1 MSTDNHVCKAV
12 RQKSAQMFTISPKIR
27 YREQMEK
34 NSHALGF
41 NGSGSSRKCDIQVNF
56 AGGCAGFPELSVK
69 SANYSFILLPRFLQ
83 FLEIWFE
90 KSGSRNLV
98 REKRFCKIGFFS
110 ASRNVVD
117 QKKMGLYTINPPY
130 FRLEKSGSA
139 ESDFFFWFEK
149 SG

>member
-12 RQKSAQMFTISPKIR
+12 LQKSAQMFTISPKIR

-90 KSGSRNLV
+90 KSGSRNMI
-98 REKRFCKIGFFS
+98 REKWFCKLGFFS
-110 ASRNVVD
+110 GSRKAD
-117 QKKMGLYTINPPY
+117 DRKKGGFIS
-130 FRLEKSGSA
+130 KI
-139 ESDFFFWFEK
+139 
-149 SG
+149 

>member
-56 AGGCAGFPELSVK
+56 AGG
-69 SANYSFILLPRFLQ
+69 SAQFHLGNLNQKIKAKQVFFLLYEKQTGKKFLNS
-83 FLEIWFE
+83 
-90 KSGSRNLV
+90 K
-98 REKRFCKIGFFS
+98 
-110 ASRNVVD
+110 
-117 QKKMGLYTINPPY
+117 Y
-130 FRLEKSGSA
+130 
-139 ESDFFFWFEK
+139 
-149 SG
+149 

>member
-1 MSTDNHVCKAV
+1 
-12 RQKSAQMFTISPKIR
+12 MFTISPKIR

-90 KSGSRNLV
+90 KSGYEIWFEKIDSR
-98 REKRFCKIGFFS
+98 K
-110 ASRNVVD
+110 VVD
-117 QKKMGLYTINPPY
+117 QKKGIFIL
-130 FRLEKSGSA
+130 
-139 ESDFFFWFEK
+139 
-149 SG
+149 

>member
-1 MSTDNHVCKAV
+1 MNPPKDKHSQYFTDLKELFPLSVSTDNHVCKAV

-98 REKRFCKIGFFS
+98 QEIWFER
-110 ASRNVVD
+110 
-117 QKKMGLYTINPPY
+117 
-130 FRLEKSGSA
+130 SGSA
-139 ESDFFFWFEK
+139 NSDFFLVQEK
-149 SG
+149 

>member
-98 REKRFCKIGFFS
+98 QEKWFCKIRFFFS
-110 ASRNVVD
+110 GQLLFSNHYS
-117 QKKMGLYTINPPY
+117 LTTFLEPIFSNY
-130 FRLEKSGSA
+130 LEKWLQVKWPIA
-139 ESDFFFWFEK
+139 CILAP
-149 SG
+149 